1 MASGIP
7 RLMVEESIFP
17 SNTGEGFQER
27 PFIHFG
33 LYLWTKYTVQGRST
47 QYGQL
52 GTHLFGEYKFTLIHH
67 QNLKEGILENWN
79 ISTKFTLLAPHIWSA
94 TAKSSTIY
102 LFVQLFLSNSTAID
116 LIQDPLCNL
125 PINLL
130 ATANL
135 SIKFILCTKKYST
148 H

>member
-17 SNTGEGFQER
+17 SNTGEGFPER

-67 QNLKEGILENWN
+67 QNLMERVRDH
-79 ISTKFTLLAPHIWSA
+79 S
-94 TAKSSTIY
+94 
-102 LFVQLFLSNSTAID
+102 
-116 LIQDPLCNL
+116 
-125 PINLL
+125 
-130 ATANL
+130 
-135 SIKFILCTKKYST
+135 
-148 H
+148 